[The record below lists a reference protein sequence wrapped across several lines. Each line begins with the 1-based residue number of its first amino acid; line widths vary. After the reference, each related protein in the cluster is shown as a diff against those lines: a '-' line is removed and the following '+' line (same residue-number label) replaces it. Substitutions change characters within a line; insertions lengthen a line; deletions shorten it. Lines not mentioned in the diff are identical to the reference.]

1 MRNSLFAR
9 AARGVVCAAAILL
22 WSAAATA
29 QPYPGK
35 PIRMLIPY
43 TPGGPT
49 DLVGRWIAQRL
60 QAVFG
65 QQVVVDN
72 RAGGGGVIA
81 VEIAARAAPDGHTL
95 LLATPGQLVILPLLM
110 TNLPFDTQRDFM
122 PLTKLVDTPQVPI
135 ATAKLPAA
143 NMAELIAYAKPRPG
157 QLSYGSVQA
166 GGTGHLGMELL
177 KQAAGIDMVHV
188 PYKGT
193 ALALTD
199 LIAGRIQVMFSSLPS
214 IQPHVQAGRV
224 KLLATGARTRT
235 DAIKDVPTI
244 AETIPGYDL
253 VTWYGMFVPR
263 RTPAPAVERLH
274 AELMKILK
282 SPETAQA
289 FSAQGVEPAWTT
301 PKELEAYMK
310 AETGRWRKV
319 IQTAGI
325 KLE

>member
-1 MRNSLFAR
+1 MRNPLFAR

-122 PLTKLVDTPQVPI
+122 PLTKLVDTPQVLI

-143 NMAELIAYAKPRPG
+143 NVAELIAYAKPRPG

-253 VTWYGMFVPR
+253 VTWYGMFVQR
-263 RTPAPAVERLH
+263 RTPAPVVERLH

>member
-1 MRNSLFAR
+1 MRNPLFAR

-81 VEIAARAAPDGHTL
+81 VEIAARAAPDGHTI

-122 PLTKLVDTPQVPI
+122 PLTKLVDTPQVLI

>member
-122 PLTKLVDTPQVPI
+122 PLTKLVDTPQVLI

>member
-1 MRNSLFAR
+1 MRNPLFAR

-122 PLTKLVDTPQVPI
+122 PLTKLVDTPQVLI

-235 DAIKDVPTI
+235 DAIKDVATI

>member
-43 TPGGPT
+43 PPGGPT

-122 PLTKLVDTPQVPI
+122 PLTKLVDTPQVLI

>member
-1 MRNSLFAR
+1 MRNPLFAR

-81 VEIAARAAPDGHTL
+81 VEIAARAAPDGHTI

-122 PLTKLVDTPQVPI
+122 PLTKLVDTPQVLI

-224 KLLATGARTRT
+224 KLLATGAHTRT
-235 DAIKDVPTI
+235 DAIKDVATI

-319 IQTAGI
+319 IQTASI